1 MCKSRAVYIRLGLFF
16 RNTKISCHLSHLWYW
31 SAHDEMIGSR
41 IFSLQSVEGES
52 CVELTGLC
60 HVATWFPH
68 GSQRPLMLTFLY
80 QWWWWTS
87 KNTFFMSMI
96 MIGRLLWLNSKQY
109 AVVANKDF
117 ERKKIKV
124 MQDEITTEP
133 IPFSFLNL
141 NFFNVLRT
149 FYWFKSTI
157 KRKKEM

>member
-1 MCKSRAVYIRLGLFF
+1 
-16 RNTKISCHLSHLWYW
+16 
-31 SAHDEMIGSR
+31 
-41 IFSLQSVEGES
+41 
-52 CVELTGLC
+52 
-60 HVATWFPH
+60 
-68 GSQRPLMLTFLY
+68 
-80 QWWWWTS
+80 
-87 KNTFFMSMI
+87 MSMI

-149 FYWFKSTI
+149 FY
-157 KRKKEM
+157 